1 MTINIHKQRIIFLII
16 PIFLGFF
23 LITMGIL
30 GILFGEETL
39 DRLLGG
45 FLIIPGV
52 FILLHSITEAKNR
65 HERRLIIKHDERSII
80 NRLKAA
86 DLAFRFLF
94 ITLALLIVLN
104 ALKIINE
111 IIFVAITGPIVA
123 LGVLCYNISFYWFER
138 RG

>member
-1 MTINIHKQRIIFLII
+1 MTIQIQKQRIILLII
-16 PIFLGFF
+16 PILLSIF
-23 LITMGIL
+23 LIIMGVFEIL
-30 GILFGEETL
+30 LGEETL
-39 DRLLGG
+39 DQLLGG
-45 FLIIPGV
+45 FLIVPGV
-52 FILLHSITEAKNR
+52 FILLHSLREAKNR

-94 ITLALLIVLN
+94 LTLALLIVLN

-111 IIFVAITGPIVA
+111 IIFVAITGPIIA
-123 LGVLCYNISFYWFER
+123 LGVLCYNIGFYWFER

>member
-1 MTINIHKQRIIFLII
+1 MTIQIQKQRIILLII
-16 PIFLGFF
+16 PILLSIF
-23 LITMGIL
+23 LIIMGVFEIL
-30 GILFGEETL
+30 LGEETL
-39 DRLLGG
+39 DQLLGG
-45 FLIIPGV
+45 FLIVPGV
-52 FILLHSITEAKNR
+52 FILLHSLRETKNR

-94 ITLALLIVLN
+94 LTLALLIVLN

-111 IIFVAITGPIVA
+111 IIFVAITGPIIA
-123 LGVLCYNISFYWFER
+123 LGVLCYNIGFYWFER